1 MRELIL
7 KYVLKNAITH
17 KGKAQEK
24 YIVPKLIG
32 EKPEFRAKM
41 KDLMPQIKEIVSD
54 VNSMGLDE
62 QVEML
67 KKLAPELLEKHEEKK
82 ELPELP
88 GDTSK
93 VVVRIPPGP
102 EKYLHIGHAFSFMIN
117 YIYAKKYNGKVV
129 LRFEDTN
136 PEKCELEFYK
146 AIKRDIEWLGIR
158 WDVEKNETDSMDLYY
173 KKARKM
179 IENGNAY
186 VCTCEVEDARKNRR
200 TRKECACRSKPDQM
214 KLWEKMFSSF
224 KQGEAQ
230 LRLKGDMKSDN
241 ASFRDPMLFRIN
253 DAAHCLTGKKYRV
266 WPGYDF
272 ANVVEDSES
281 GITHVIRSNE
291 FATDLQKH
299 IRKLLGYKKQP
310 EYFEYT
316 RYNIIGAIT
325 KGRVIR
331 EMIKTG
337 EAPGW
342 DDPKLVTVMAL
353 KRRGIVPKTFEDLI
367 HDIGLTKS
375 KTNITWD
382 KITSAN
388 RKNIDP
394 VSKRYFFVPDPM
406 KIKVKDATE
415 KTVKLPLHPDAK
427 MGFRTVKTSGVFYV
441 SKEDAKKEF
450 RLKDLYN
457 VKMTN
462 HKEGVYRG
470 EKLTDIPKIQWVT
483 DENVEIEVLKPEGII
498 KGLAEKDVSKIK
510 SGETVQFERFGFCR
524 KDNGKFVFC
533 HR

>member
-17 KGKAQEK
+17 KGKAHEK

-32 EKPEFRAKM
+32 EKPELRAEM
-41 KDLMPQIKEIVSD
+41 KELMPKIKKIVSEI
-54 VNSMGLDE
+54 NSMDVDK
-62 QVEML
+62 QTKML
-67 KKLAPELLEKHEEKK
+67 KKMAPELLEKHEEKK
-82 ELPELP
+82 ELPPLQ

-117 YIYAKKYNGKVV
+117 YLYAKKYDGMVL

-136 PEKCELEFYK
+136 PEKCEIEFYK
-146 AIKRDIEWLGIR
+146 AIKDDLKWLGIK
-158 WDVEKNETDSMDLYY
+158 WDTEKNETDSMDLYY
-173 KKARKM
+173 DRAGKLIKD
-179 IENGNAY
+179 GNAY
-186 VCTCEVEDARKNRR
+186 VCTCEVEEVRKNRR
-200 TRKECACRSKPDQM
+200 TRKECGCRDKDGQIE
-214 KLWEKMFSSF
+214 LWKKMFSGF

-230 LRLKGDMKSDN
+230 LRLRGDMKSND

-253 DAAHCLTGKKYRV
+253 DTAHCLTGKKYRV

-272 ANVVEDSES
+272 ANAVEDSES

-291 FATDLQKH
+291 FATGLQKH
-299 IRKLLGYKKQP
+299 IRKLLGYKTQP
-310 EYFEYT
+310 DYLEYT

-337 EAPGW
+337 QATGW

-353 KRRGIVPKTFEDLI
+353 KRRGIVPQTFIDLI

-388 RKNIDP
+388 RGNIDP
-394 VSKRYFFVPDPM
+394 VSKRYFFVPDPV
-406 KIKVKDATE
+406 KIKVKNAPE
-415 KTVKLPLHPDAK
+415 RTVKLSLHPDKKA
-427 MGFRTVKTSGVFYV
+427 GFRTIKTSGTFYV
-441 SKEDAKKEF
+441 PKQEAKKEF

-457 VKMTN
+457 VKMAN

-470 EKLTDIPKIQWVT
+470 EEFTDVPKIQWVT
-483 DENVEIEVLKPEGII
+483 DENVKVEIMTPDGLVEGL
-498 KGLAEKDVSKIK
+498 GERDVSKIK